1 MSNENLIARAD
12 AFAAKVEAGDARA
25 TDSVVAM
32 LCRRG
37 RRADAIAVVMRAR
50 SLRFAQAVA
59 AVREIEAAQ

>member
-1 MSNENLIARAD
+1 MSNENPVARAN
-12 AFAAKVEAGDARA
+12 AFAAKVEADDARA
-25 TDSVVAM
+25 AASVVAM

-37 RRADAIAVVMRAR
+37 RRADAIAIVARAR